1 MYLAL
6 KNAHPEEEIKVC
18 TRSYCG
24 YDLHNGLEIQC
35 IFGVNLKDATL
46 WELSNL
52 AYPFFNYKTYQIM
65 FHWLPKRRSM
75 TIGTTQVPF
84 NPSEVTRNDS
94 VFYDG
99 YWQNENF
106 FKHIRSKIYAKDVR
120 TAIVNAISQCYDD
133 VNAPALRTE
142 AMQAAVQAKID
153 AGEMAALTIADGSLT
168 GAKLANGTIPTAK
181 IADGAIT
188 AAKLASGAVPTDT
201 TLMQSGIPADAKTVG
216 DKLDDLNEGLNANDS
231 IIYDITTIN
240 PETASNYQ
248 AYITSSN
255 VWGGS
260 SSRRCGIVLIPDG
273 VEKVRVTSNATK
285 SPIPTISFTSDA
297 VSPVSRYILSAQG
310 ALSSPPSGSWKLSG
324 QTVL

>member
-1 MYLAL
+1 MKIVNILGGLGNQMFEYAMYLAL

-106 FKHIRSKIYAKDVR
+106 FKHIRKQVLQAYSFPLFKEKRNEVLAGKLLKSNSVSIHIRRGDYLKDPIWCVCTPEYYAKGIEYLKEKEKLELLCVFSDDIPWCKDNLGELARGIETEYVDWNKGDQSFR
-120 TAIVNAISQCYDD
+120 DMQLMTYCKHNIIANSSFSWWGAWLGQRDKKIVVVPNVWCNKPIVND
-133 VNAPALRTE
+133 
-142 AMQAAVQAKID
+142 
-153 AGEMAALTIADGSLT
+153 
-168 GAKLANGTIPTAK
+168 
-181 IADGAIT
+181 
-188 AAKLASGAVPTDT
+188 
-201 TLMQSGIPADAKTVG
+201 
-216 DKLDDLNEGLNANDS
+216 
-231 IIYDITTIN
+231 
-240 PETASNYQ
+240 
-248 AYITSSN
+248 
-255 VWGGS
+255 
-260 SSRRCGIVLIPDG
+260 
-273 VEKVRVTSNATK
+273 
-285 SPIPTISFTSDA
+285 PICDNWI
-297 VSPVSRYILSAQG
+297 RL
-310 ALSSPPSGSWKLSG
+310 
-324 QTVL
+324 